1 MIKIFDSMSKTKKA
15 LTNNQ
20 TVNLYLCGPTVY
32 NYIHIGNIRPVLVF
46 DVLHRL
52 LLHEKYQVKYLH
64 NITDIDDKIIHQ
76 AEKEQITEQALSD
89 KYLQA
94 YLTDLK
100 TLNILMPTKMPRVT
114 EFIPDN
120 INFITNLINKKYAYV
135 ANSDVYFQ
143 VDKISSYG
151 GLSNKNLTELMPN
164 ARIANKENK
173 VSAFDFALWKDT
185 RVGIN
190 WDSPWG
196 KGRPGWHT
204 ECVVFIDKE
213 FKHETI
219 NLHGGGIDLK
229 FPHHE
234 NERAQFLAA
243 NNKELANIWWHNGHI
258 NLASEKMSK
267 SLNNVILVK
276 DFCQQYHPFVLRYL
290 ILNHDHQQPI
300 DFTEQLIVEAV
311 STVKKYQDFLQMWSY
326 HNFVNEVKN
335 EAKEYQEVY
344 YQSVINY
351 LSDNINTTNTFTV
364 ITNMMKELNQALNK
378 KDFSVNNQTIFQTLV
393 FTFEIL
399 GFNFQFGNYSP
410 EVKAKIKE
418 WETLKAQKDFAK
430 ADAVRTELQNLGIL
444 PKN

>member
-1 MIKIFDSMSKTKKA
+1 MIKIFDSMSKTKKQLA
-15 LTNNQ
+15 TDQ
-20 TVNLYLCGPTVY
+20 SVNLYLCGPTVY
-32 NYIHIGNIRPVLVF
+32 NYVHIGNIRPVLVM

-52 LLHEKYQVKYLH
+52 LLHQKYQINYVH

-76 AEKEQITEQALSD
+76 AEKEATTEATISE

-94 YLTDLK
+94 YLNDLK
-100 TLNILMPTKMPRVT
+100 TLNILSPTKMPKVT
-114 EFIPDN
+114 NYIPDN
-120 INFITNLINKKYAYV
+120 IKFIEKLIDKKFAYV
-135 ANSDVYFQ
+135 ADGDVYFQ
-143 VDKISSYG
+143 VEKIPSYG
-151 GLSNKNLTELMPN
+151 ALSNKNIAELLPN
-164 ARIANKENK
+164 ARVANKDNK
-173 VSAFDFALWKDT
+173 ASAFDFALWKDT

-213 FKHETI
+213 FGGKTI

-243 NNKELANIWWHNGHI
+243 TNQELANIWWHNGHI

-267 SLNNVILVK
+267 SLNNVVLVK
-276 DFCQQYHPFVLRYL
+276 DFCQQYHPLVLRYL

-300 DFTEQLIVEAV
+300 DFTEQLIIEAV
-311 STVKKYQDFLQMWSY
+311 STIKKYQDMLQIWSY
-326 HNFVNEVKN
+326 
-335 EAKEYQEVY
+335 
-344 YQSVINY
+344 QSFINQARLTSDYDEKYHQIIIEY

-364 ITNMMKELNQALNK
+364 ISNMIKILNQAISKRNFGSEEQK
-378 KDFSVNNQTIFQTLV
+378 IFHTLV
-393 FTFEIL
+393 FALEIL
-399 GFNFQFGNYSP
+399 GFNFKFGNYT
-410 EVKAKIKE
+410 EDEKAKIKT
-418 WETLKAQKDFAK
+418 WEELKAKKDFVK
-430 ADAVRTELQNLGIL
+430 ADEVRAELQALGVL